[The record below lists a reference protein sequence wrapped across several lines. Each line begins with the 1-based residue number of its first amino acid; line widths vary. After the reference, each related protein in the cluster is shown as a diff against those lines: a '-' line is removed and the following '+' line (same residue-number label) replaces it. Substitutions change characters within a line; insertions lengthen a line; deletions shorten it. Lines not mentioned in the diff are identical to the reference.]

1 MIVAL
6 IILIALVIFLAFF
19 VGKNLA
25 SVANT
30 FWFFKTYTNIS
41 ALVLV
46 LVAFACGII
55 VAVLCMIICKLK
67 ASKSSGSEKS
77 ERTAREI
84 EKIKKGR
91 HSKEHGSDEKS
102 ENSDSVESKT
112 ESDPKRRSLA
122 RSAENAGKESINQ

>member
-1 MIVAL
+1 MMVAL
-6 IILIALVIFLAFF
+6 IVLIALVIFLAFF
-19 VGKNLA
+19 VGKNLT

-55 VAVLCMIICKLK
+55 IAVLCLIICKLK
-67 ASKSSGSEKS
+67 ASKSSSSEKS

-91 HSKEHGSDEKS
+91 HSKEHGGD
-102 ENSDSVESKT
+102 ENSDSAESKT
-112 ESDPKRRSLA
+112 ESDTKRRSLA